1 MSDEQWMRRA
11 LELAKLAA
19 EKGEVPV
26 GAVLVKDAEVIGEG
40 HNAPI
45 SESDATAH
53 AEIQAIRAACQA
65 SENYRIPNSTLYVTL
80 EPCPMCAG
88 ALVHARVKRIVI
100 ATKEPRAGAGG
111 SIMNVLQHDKLNHR
125 CDLEFGLMQEQSAEL
140 LKRFFKARR

>member
-80 EPCPMCAG
+80 EPCAMCAG